1 MELFCKKVFQGGR
14 CPDHLVDWCEKIVIR
29 CKESPH
35 AIVAVGNFL
44 SNKPLNGTE
53 FKNVLDSLEFDPG
66 HPVSLSCYRIF
77 SHSYYHLLPKLK
89 SCFLYFCNFP
99 EDHSVTRGK
108 LIHQW
113 IGCKFIEKRECK
125 TLEQVAYEYLDEL
138 VQMSMV
144 HVTRRDSEGR
154 IRSCQV
160 SNLARGFILSMS
172 EKVNFINVLRSPSA
186 SLGGEKT
193 RRLSLHNCFPSVLK
207 GQTSLMFVPFLCL
220 GETIFQNQWP
230 MNFSKTSS

>member
-1 MELFCKKVFQGGR
+1 M
-14 CPDHLVDWCEKIVIR
+14 IR

-186 SLGGEKT
+186 SLEGEKI

>member
-1 MELFCKKVFQGGR
+1 MYLIALNLIQDILSLFPAIEFSR
-14 CPDHLVDWCEKIVIR
+14 IVITIY
-29 CKESPH
+29 CPNS
-35 AIVAVGNFL
+35 
-44 SNKPLNGTE
+44 
-53 FKNVLDSLEFDPG
+53 SL
-66 HPVSLSCYRIF
+66 VSCTY
-77 SHSYYHLLPKLK
+77 
-89 SCFLYFCNFP
+89 CNFT

-160 SNLARGFILSMS
+160 SNLARGFILSTS

-207 GQTSLMFVPFLCL
+207 GQTSFMFVPFLCF